1 LSALYKKTG
10 TGLDCLQ
17 IVQRWKLVHERR
29 KAIKKDKDNAIQNG
43 KIFVEP
49 EIDLSDL
56 NLPAIYPVLLIVPTS
71 LLEK

>member
-1 LSALYKKTG
+1 M
-10 TGLDCLQ
+10 
-17 IVQRWKLVHERR
+17 HERR